1 MKISIPSRIPF
12 ETIKDSKYIKSF
24 KRFIQGNKFTSFFA
38 ITIASIIILGF
49 SLIPTWFYLGIRF
62 LIGPEGFWQEFALFA
77 ISMIVIGWLQAIML
91 IIGCYLIFLIIFEE
105 TSY

>member
-1 MKISIPSRIPF
+1 MRIPTNIPF
-12 ETIKDSKYIKSF
+12 KAIKESKYIKSF
-24 KRFIQGNKFTSFFA
+24 KRFISGNKFTTFFA
-38 ITIASIIILGF
+38 LTIASIIILVF
-49 SLIPTWFYLGIRF
+49 ALIPSWFFLGIRF

-105 TSY
+105 TTYS